1 MMYTIVLN
9 IRDRILSFCREKG
22 IADLWVYASNIHVGD
37 RLVSNSLS
45 TIIVKF
51 LIVQFSVQ
59 VTALVYYI
67 SNLLFFL

>member
-1 MMYTIVLN
+1 MMYKIVLN
-9 IRDRILSFCREKG
+9 IRDRILSFCRENG
-22 IADLWVYASNIHVGD
+22 TADLWVYASNIHVGD

-59 VTALVYYI
+59 VTALVYYT
-67 SNLLFFL
+67 SHLLFFL